1 MTTTSTTTDSA
12 AKAGTITN
20 VYRVFIESTPERVWE
35 AITDPEW
42 NDRYGYRAKA
52 HYELQTG
59 GAYVVDVTPEM
70 AAHGAPDVIIDGEVL
85 ECDPPNRLVQTWHAY
100 FDPATAAEPT
110 TRLTWELHDLG
121 NGVTELTLTHE
132 LENAP
137 ITNAITSGQAKEGGG
152 GWAWI
157 LSDLKTFLERGEATP
172 N

>member
-1 MTTTSTTTDSA
+1 MTTSTTDSA
-12 AKAGTITN
+12 AETMVITN
-20 VYRVFIESTPERVWE
+20 VYRVFIQSAPERVWE

-42 NDRYGYRAKA
+42 NDKYGYRARA
-52 HYELQTG
+52 NYELRPG
-59 GAYVVDVTPEM
+59 GAYIVDVTPEM

-85 ECDPPNRLVQTWHAY
+85 ECDPPHRLVQTWHAS

-132 LENAP
+132 LEDAP
-137 ITNAITSGQAKEGGG
+137 VTNAITSGQAKEGGG

-157 LSDLKTFLERGEATP
+157 LSDLKTLLETGRAMGS
-172 N
+172 

>member
-1 MTTTSTTTDSA
+1 MTTSTSTTERA
-12 AKAGTITN
+12 VITN

-42 NDRYGYRAKA
+42 NDKYGYRARSN
-52 HYELQTG
+52 YELRPG
-59 GAYVVDVTPEM
+59 GAYTVDVTPQM

-85 ECDPPNRLVQTWHAY
+85 ECDPPSRLVQTWHAY

-132 LENAP
+132 LEDAP
-137 ITNAITSGQAKEGGG
+137 VTNAITTGQAQEGGG

-157 LSDLKTFLERGEATP
+157 LSDLKTLLETGRAMGS
-172 N
+172 